1 MHERHLVVTRSARFA
16 VLGEEVVR
24 PAEVWFVLHGYGQL
38 AARFLRAFQPL
49 ADGSRR
55 IYAPEALNRYYLEE
69 RPGGHGPDSKVGA
82 TWMTRED
89 RLSEIADYVRYL
101 DTLYRHVFAELA
113 RGSTRV
119 VVLGF
124 SQGAATGARWTAL
137 GEARLDQLVLWGSG
151 SPPDLDW
158 TTAKQG
164 HVLPPVSL
172 VYGRE
177 DSWFDERAALV
188 EAERLRTHGIAPTL
202 LGFDGGHVIDADAL
216 RELAPSL

>member
-16 VLGEEVVR
+16 VLGEEIAR

-38 AARFLRAFQPL
+38 AARFLRAFEPL

-69 RPGGHGPDSKVGA
+69 GQGVHGPGSRVGA

-89 RLSEIADYVRYL
+89 RLTEIADYVRYL
-101 DTLYRHVFAELA
+101 DTLYRHVFADLA
-113 RGSTRV
+113 RESSRV
-119 VVLGF
+119 VLLGF
-124 SQGAATGARWTAL
+124 SQGAATAARWAAL
-137 GEARLDQLVLWGSG
+137 GQARLDGLVLWASP

-158 TTAKQG
+158 GPATQG
-164 HVLPPVSL
+164 RMLPPVSL
-172 VYGRE
+172 VYGRG
-177 DSWFDERAALV
+177 DTWFDERAALL
-188 EAERLRTHGIAPTL
+188 EAERLRAHGLAPTL
-202 LGFDGGHVIDADAL
+202 LGFDGGHVIDAEAL

>member
-16 VLGEEVVR
+16 VLGEQVAR
-24 PAEVWFVLHGYGQL
+24 PAETWFVLHGYGQL
-38 AARFLRAFQPL
+38 AARFLRAFEPL
-49 ADGSRR
+49 ADGTRR

-69 RPGGHGPDSKVGA
+69 GPGGHGPDSKVGA

-89 RLSEIADYVRYL
+89 RLTDIADYVRYL

-113 RGSTRV
+113 REATRV
-119 VVLGF
+119 VALGF
-124 SQGAATGARWTAL
+124 SQGAATAARWAAL
-137 GEARLDQLVLWGSG
+137 GEARLDVLVLWGSG
-151 SPPDLDW
+151 SPADLDW
-158 TTAKQG
+158 RAARQG

-177 DSWFDERAALV
+177 DSWFDERGALV
-188 EAERLRTHGIAPTL
+188 EAERLRAHGIAPTL
-202 LGFDGGHVIDADAL
+202 LGFDGGHVIDAEAL